1 MADNPEGHRGSGGPP
16 DGDKPFDPMEA
27 WRSLRDASLDA
38 WAKGMIEAVNTD
50 AYAKATGAM
59 LDAYLAASTPF
70 REALEKSMTQS
81 LQQLSMPTRA
91 DFESLAERMTSLEMR
106 FDDLDAKVDDL
117 TMPPRTDTK
126 PSKKEPV

>member
-1 MADNPEGHRGSGGPP
+1 
-16 DGDKPFDPMEA
+16 
-27 WRSLRDASLDA
+27 
-38 WAKGMIEAVNTD
+38 
-50 AYAKATGAM
+50 M